1 MALATCQGWH
11 GRQRQNKCLSCGVQ
25 STCSDGRSR
34 VGDVETTKFKQ
45 RKGLNVKPPTMEGCE
60 KWKIYFPPTM
70 EASNSVWAFEKT
82 QEFSLGFWK
91 DPGGTFFSGSCGEAY
106 CHHSWKTAC
115 HASKWVR
122 LKPSY
127 VSLPEGR
134 EKATPFLEK
143 SQLINCFCAR
153 LSRLASATVACADLL
168 ICKWQPTQNLP
179 YACTK
184 KDILNWTGFWFDD
197 VWHFHQLGGYSSKK
211 MQPKLD
217 ASKQQMTMTIHFWVQ
232 HFVTFG
238 VAIPLFINA
247 AMGGVASEEAW
258 KGGVCLIKTGCIHKE
273 KHRQTQP

>member
-1 MALATCQGWH
+1 
-11 GRQRQNKCLSCGVQ
+11 
-25 STCSDGRSR
+25 
-34 VGDVETTKFKQ
+34 
-45 RKGLNVKPPTMEGCE
+45 
-60 KWKIYFPPTM
+60 M

-143 SQLINCFCAR
+143 SQLINCFCVR
-153 LSRLASATVACADLL
+153 LSHLASATVACADLL

-211 MQPKLD
+211 
-217 ASKQQMTMTIHFWVQ
+217 
-232 HFVTFG
+232 
-238 VAIPLFINA
+238 NA
-247 AMGGVASEEAW
+247 AQIG
-258 KGGVCLIKTGCIHKE
+258 CFKTANDYDYPFLGPTFCHIWCRHPPFSSMPPWVVLRQRRLGREGCA
-273 KHRQTQP
+273 